1 MSWLNEIDKE
11 KARQQEARR
20 QQEAKEQAE
29 KLAIKRTYDA
39 EVQRVDEMVKRL
51 LKELSQKLYGRGFQV
66 VRMDDYWR
74 SGGALTTWQFDVPDD
89 ERRRKPCVTL
99 ALWRKPPGF
108 YVETHGTVKRDL
120 FTASDDLGGP
130 SETALRN
137 LLLEFVGWYYS
148 NRFDQ

>member
-1 MSWLNEIDKE
+1 MSWLDEIDKA
-11 KARQQEARR
+11 KAKQQDAKKQQEA
-20 QQEAKEQAE
+20 QAQAE
-29 KLAIKRTYDA
+29 KLAITRAYDK
-39 EVQRVDEMVKRL
+39 EVQKVDEMVKKL
-51 LKELSQKLYGRGFQV
+51 LKDLSQKLYGRVFQV
-66 VRMDDYWR
+66 VRTDDYWR
-74 SGGALTTWQFDVPDD
+74 SGGALTTWQFDVPYD

-120 FTASDDLGGP
+120 FTASDEMGGS

-148 NRFDQ
+148 NSFGQ